1 MADKKEMTAQAASVS
16 ADAGQSLTNCTTTI
30 IPESREEFN
39 GESTFPKDFSEQV
52 FDIGDPRFL
61 PVISMPELYGTTYES
76 KPAIIEGLLCV
87 GTYLFAGAPKLGKS
101 FLMLQLGY
109 HVSTGTPLWGYP
121 VRQGSVLYLALED
134 DYPRLQGRLYR
145 MFGTD
150 AAEGLYLSTWSKQI
164 GSGLEEQLEGFV
176 AQHSDA
182 RLIIIDTL
190 QRIRP
195 AGSDR
200 YSYAS
205 DYDIIA
211 KLTTLAAK
219 LNVCLLIVHH
229 TRKQQAEDKFDMIS
243 GTNGLL
249 GAADGAFILEKE
261 KRTVKTA
268 ISEIAGRDQQEQRL
282 YLEQDTDSLQWVLDH
297 AETQLWIEPPEP
309 VLDTVAAF
317 ITPENPCWNGSP
329 TDLALVLGIDM
340 KPNQLSTKLNVNA
353 QRLLND
359 YNIHYTNSRSHAGRR
374 ISLQRIY
381 SEA

>member
-1 MADKKEMTAQAASVS
+1 MADKKEMTAQAASVG
-16 ADAGQSLTNCTTTI
+16 ADAGQSLTNCSTTI

-52 FDIGDPRFL
+52 FDIGNPRFL
-61 PVISMPELYGTTYES
+61 PVISMPELYSTTYES
-76 KPAIIEGLLCV
+76 KPAVIEGLLCV

-150 AAEGLYLSTWSKQI
+150 AADGLYLSTWAKQI

-176 AQHSDA
+176 AQHPDA

-219 LNVCLLIVHH
+219 LNICLLIVHH

-249 GAADGAFILEKE
+249 GAADGAFLLQKE
-261 KRTVKTA
+261 KRTDNTA
-268 ISEIAGRDQQEQRL
+268 TLDISGRDQQDQRL
-282 YLEQDTDSLQWVLDH
+282 YLTRDLVRLVWNLERKETD
-297 AETQLWIEPPEP
+297 LWREPPDPLLEA
-309 VLDTVAAF
+309 VAALV
-317 ITPENPCWNGSP
+317 TESNPEWNGTP
-329 TDLALVLGIDM
+329 TELVSALALEI
-340 KPNQLSTKLNVNA
+340 KPNVLTMRLNVTA
-353 QRLLND
+353 SRLSNE
-359 YNIHYTNSRSHAGRR
+359 YGIRYESSRNHAGRR
-374 ISLQRIY
+374 ITLTLQD
-381 SEA
+381 AGA